1 MKFIGKLLRD
11 RNFILLLAI
20 VLGLSLGKAVAEKT
34 VPLVIP
40 LLVLVMTLSATEVK
54 SRELITAKNLPA
66 TVGFSLIL
74 NYLVMGGITL
84 LLSWWLIKDTVLWTG
99 FVVFA
104 LVPPAVGVVPL
115 SNMLGGNT
123 RFSLIGL
130 TAAYLSAL
138 VIMPLAMTF
147 MLGIENFD
155 HLQIIIIIGELV
167 LLPIIFSR
175 ILLVIKPFQRIKP
188 WQGTITNWSFFIT
201 IFTIV
206 GLNRDAFFGDY
217 GTLIRI
223 IIVAF
228 AVSFLLGF
236 VLDFGTRLF
245 RVDRETKIS
254 LMLMGTTKNY
264 SLASGILLA
273 LFDERAALPS
283 SVCAVFGILHFVW
296 LGFRFRK
303 KS

>member
-20 VLGLSLGKAVAEKT
+20 VLGLSLGKSVAAKT

-40 LLVLVMTLSATEVK
+40 LLILVMTLSATDVK

-66 TVGFSLIL
+66 MVGFSLML

-99 FVVFA
+99 FAVFA

-138 VIMPLAMTF
+138 VIMPVAMTF
-147 MLGIENFD
+147 ILGIEDFD
-155 HLQIIIIIGELV
+155 ILQILLMVGELV
-167 LLPIIFSR
+167 LLPIVFSR
-175 ILLVIKPFQRIKP
+175 ILLAIKPFQRIKP

-206 GLNRDAFFGDY
+206 GLNRDAFFGDLD
-217 GTLIRI
+217 TLIRI
-223 IIVAF
+223 IIIAV

-236 VLDFGTRLF
+236 ILDIGTRLL
-245 RVDRETKIS
+245 RIDRQTKIS
-254 LMLMGTTKNY
+254 MILMGTTKNY

-303 KS
+303 KT